1 MKKLLQWTIISN
13 LFIMF
18 AMPVDAGPL
27 GKAFGGALGGATLG
41 ALVGDED
48 SAKTGAIIGGSL
60 GLIGGAAQA
69 SKQKQAQ
76 EAAKR
81 QEVERQQ
88 LLQQQQQQTDTTL
101 VLEIQKS
108 LVRMGFD
115 PGDVNGQ
122 LQPMTVSAIKQYETK
137 RGLLETGR
145 PSPELHKHML
155 RNGG

>member
-1 MKKLLQWTIISN
+1 MHI
-13 LFIMF
+13 FI
-18 AMPVDAGPL
+18 VDDDPSF
-27 GKAFGGALGGATLG
+27 GKSLKRMLNARALKANHF
-41 ALVGDED
+41 E
-48 SAKTGAIIGGSL
+48 S
-60 GLIGGAAQA
+60 AQA

-81 QEVERQQ
+81 QEAERQQ
-88 LLQQQQQQTDTTL
+88 MLQQQQQQTETTL

-122 LQPMTVSAIKQYETK
+122 LQTMTVSSIKQYEVK
-137 RGLLETGR
+137 HGLLETGK